1 MIYIYIFE
9 IIMERLY
16 LSVAHFVEFRY
27 QILVFMC
34 TLFEWVS
41 SLHDLNSIENSVSFD
56 ALR

>member
-1 MIYIYIFE
+1 
-9 IIMERLY
+9 MERLY

-41 SLHDLNSIENSVSFD
+41 SLHDLNSIEDSVSFD